1 MRKFRLVAG
10 LGRQPTQQ
18 QQQQQQQTQREQRE
32 VYMKNKINLNDINP
46 KKVHGVRNELNSNL
60 QIVVHP
66 QRGWNVFHRG
76 FCPVVEKC
84 IGNPLDDYTVY

>member
-1 MRKFRLVAG
+1 
-10 LGRQPTQQ
+10 
-18 QQQQQQQTQREQRE
+18 
-32 VYMKNKINLNDINP
+32 MKNKINLNDINP
-46 KKVHGVRNELNSNL
+46 EKVHGVRNELNSNL
-60 QIVVHP
+60 QKVVHP